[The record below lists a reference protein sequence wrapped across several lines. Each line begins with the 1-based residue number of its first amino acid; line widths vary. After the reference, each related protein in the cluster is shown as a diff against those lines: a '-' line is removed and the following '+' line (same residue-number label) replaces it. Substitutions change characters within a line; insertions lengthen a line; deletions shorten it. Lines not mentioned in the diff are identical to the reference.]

1 MLRLPRSAR
10 RDQAPDARRRVGVR
24 RASRLSTSVT
34 VVTAVAMLVT
44 ACTGPGGTDHPGETT
59 SPTTNGAAQARAVA
73 ALGDVASSKA
83 GAMRLADGLLAPTN
97 RWFSGLVFGA
107 APQPVFPSPISWQV
121 TDDGFAAGL
130 PTVTATE
137 KTIAGGTTQQVG
149 LDLGATSTLVSDYDS
164 VSVTVEHRDGSTVL
178 GHTVVAEGSPLVTY
192 TAARAGTVTATS
204 PIDGTGDGTGTV
216 TSGGRTWQLVVRDG
230 TIDGD
235 TIDVRSG
242 GSVVLLPVPDG
253 ATAAQTAR
261 LVAAARPLT
270 GVALDRSA
278 SRGKQR
284 TTLTYDFGSGDR
296 GVLVPQPGQGTTGL
310 ECTGLHYETV
320 QGPAPVCTGTALRF
334 AVDTVRPSDTL
345 DLSGLSSAER
355 AALVT
360 QVRADASTV
369 DASSY
374 AADSY
379 GGGKDLYRVANLYRL
394 ATQLDL
400 SSVADALKTSVVDE
414 LDQWFDPAGCGTRTA
429 RCFAYDPTLHG
440 LVGQEASFGSDE
452 FNDHHFHY
460 GYVLSAAAVLAADDP
475 ALVSRWRTV
484 ADLVAVD
491 IASPEATASF
501 PALRVYDPYA
511 QHSWASGFS
520 PFADGNNQESSSEAV
535 SAWNGVALW
544 GAVSGSSSGSSSL
557 RSVGTWLLSNE
568 AASAARDVLDPDLS
582 AFPEFRHR
590 VVSLTWGGKR
600 DHATWFSAAAAAPA
614 GIELIPMPAVAASYV
629 DAGGSAQIRRVLAE
643 AVPDGRYDVQFGDYL
658 LMYRAL
664 ASRADA
670 ATALREARALPDA
683 VVDSANSRSYMLA
696 WIMSRA

>member
-1 MLRLPRSAR
+1 
-10 RDQAPDARRRVGVR
+10 
-24 RASRLSTSVT
+24 
-34 VVTAVAMLVT
+34 
-44 ACTGPGGTDHPGETT
+44 
-59 SPTTNGAAQARAVA
+59 
-73 ALGDVASSKA
+73 
-83 GAMRLADGLLAPTN
+83 MRLADGLVPPTN
-97 RWFSGLVFGA
+97 RWFSGLVFGD
-107 APQPVFPSPISWQV
+107 APQPVFPSPISWQA

-130 PTVTATE
+130 PVVTATE
-137 KTIAGGTTQQVG
+137 KTIAGGATQQVG
-149 LDLGATSTLVSDYDS
+149 LDLGATSTLVSAYDA
-164 VSVTVEHRDGSTVL
+164 VSVTVEHRRGTTVL
-178 GHTVVAEGSPLVTY
+178 GHTVIAEGSPLVTY
-192 TAARAGTVTATS
+192 TAARAGTVSATAPVTTT
-204 PIDGTGDGTGTV
+204 DDHVATV

-235 TIDVRSG
+235 TIDLRSG

-253 ATAAQTAR
+253 ATAAQSAR
-261 LVAAARPLT
+261 LVTAARPLS

-278 SRGKQR
+278 SGGKQR
-284 TTLTYDFGSGDR
+284 TTLMYDFGSDDR

-310 ECTGLHYETV
+310 DCTGLHYDTI
-320 QGPAPVCTGTALRF
+320 QGAAPVCTGTALRL
-334 AVDTVRPSDTL
+334 AVDTVQPSDTL
-345 DLSGLSSAER
+345 DLSGLSSSDR
-355 AALVT
+355 QTLVA
-360 QVRADASTV
+360 QVRADAATV

-400 SSVADALKTSVVDE
+400 PTVASALKTSVVGE
-414 LDQWFDPAGCGTRTA
+414 LDQWFDPDGCGTRAT
-429 RCFAYDPTLHG
+429 RCFAYDPTVHG

-460 GYVLSAAAVLAADDP
+460 GYLLSAAAVLAADDP
-475 ALVSRWRTV
+475 ALVERWRTV
-484 ADLVAVD
+484 ADLVAAD

-501 PALRVYDPYA
+501 PALRVYDPYV

-544 GAVSGSSSGSSSL
+544 GKVSGSSSL
-557 RSVGTWLLSNE
+557 ASVGTWLLSNE
-568 AASAARDVLDPDLS
+568 AASAARDVLDPSLS
-582 AFPEFRHR
+582 AFPDFRHE

-614 GIELIPMPAVAASYV
+614 GIELIPMPAVAAAYV
-629 DAGGSAQIRRVLAE
+629 DAGGAVQIRRVLAE

-664 ASRADA
+664 AGSAAASALDDA
-670 ATALREARALPDA
+670 EALSDD
-683 VVDSANSRSYMLA
+683 VIDSANSRSYLLA
-696 WIMSRA
+696 WVMSRA